1 MSSTSHSTRLAFLR
15 IDEASRAALRAF
27 QPAVVAHMPQILG
40 RFYGHL
46 KAEPSLSG
54 MFANEAAMER
64 ARGAQAAHWRTVF
77 EARFD
82 DAYVAS
88 VTRIGMA
95 HERVGLEPRWYIGGY
110 AMVLNELI
118 ALATETY
125 RRDRVKLIQV
135 IQAVNQAV
143 FLDLDLAISVYIE
156 ATKATVQKRLHGLAD
171 QLDLSVRT
179 AVDGVAGA
187 AGDVRSS
194 ATTMENATNATQRQ
208 SQAIA
213 TAARQTSANVQTVAT
228 AAEQLSASVGEISTQ
243 VSSASRISAE
253 AVAAAE
259 RTNTSIQSLAAMARK
274 IGDVVKLIND
284 IAGQTNLLALNATIE
299 AARAG
304 EAGKGFAVVAAEVK
318 SLANQTARA
327 TDDIA
332 AQVSEIQQAT
342 RHAVDSIASIGKVIG
357 DINQIS
363 TAVTAA
369 VEEQGAATREIARNV
384 GQAAAGTTEVSSN
397 IDQVAHATHES
408 SAIAGRMR
416 TASDALS
423 QQSTTLRGEVDR
435 FLKEIRAA

>member
-1 MSSTSHSTRLAFLR
+1 MSSNPYSARLAFLR
-15 IDEASRAALRAF
+15 IDETSRAALRDF
-27 QPAVVAHMPQILG
+27 QPIVGRNIPQILG

-46 KAEPSLSG
+46 RTEPKLAS
-54 MFANEAAMER
+54 MFVSEAALER
-64 ARGAQAAHWRTVF
+64 AKAAQAAHWRTVF
-77 EARFD
+77 DARFD
-82 DAYVAS
+82 DQYFAS

-110 AMVLNELI
+110 AMVLNELV
-118 ALATETY
+118 ALAAETY
-125 RRDRVKLIQV
+125 RRDRAKFTKVT
-135 IQAVNQAV
+135 QAVNQAV
-143 FLDLDLAISVYIE
+143 FLDLDLAISVYID
-156 ATKATVQKRLHGLAD
+156 AARATVQKRLGGLAD
-171 QLDLSVRT
+171 QLETSVRT
-179 AVDGVAGA
+179 AVDGVAVA
-187 AGDVRSS
+187 AGDVRGS
-194 ATTMENATNATQRQ
+194 ATTMADATAATQRQ

-243 VSSASRISAE
+243 VTAASRISAE
-253 AVAAAE
+253 AVATAE

-318 SLANQTARA
+318 SLANQTAKA

-342 RHAVDSIASIGKVIG
+342 RHAVDAIAGIGKVIG
-357 DINQIS
+357 DISQIS
-363 TAVTAA
+363 TTVAAA

-384 GQAAAGTTEVSSN
+384 GEAATGTTEVSTN
-397 IDQVAHATHES
+397 IDRVAQAAQES
-408 SAIAGRMR
+408 GTIAGRMR

-423 QQSTTLRGEVDR
+423 QQSATLRGEVDR